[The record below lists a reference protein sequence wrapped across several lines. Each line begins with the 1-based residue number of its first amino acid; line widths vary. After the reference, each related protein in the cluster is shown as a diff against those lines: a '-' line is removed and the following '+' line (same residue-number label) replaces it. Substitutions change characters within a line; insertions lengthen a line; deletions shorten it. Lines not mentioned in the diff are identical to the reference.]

1 MLCFQSFLGLGR
13 DVGHAFSGTSLVTL
27 FIQRLQT
34 FFIKFFYVFNVF
46 LFFFKRF
53 YIYAVA

>member
-13 DVGHAFSGTSLVTL
+13 HVGHAFSGTSLVTL

-34 FFIKFFYVFNVF
+34 FFI
-46 LFFFKRF
+46 
-53 YIYAVA
+53 